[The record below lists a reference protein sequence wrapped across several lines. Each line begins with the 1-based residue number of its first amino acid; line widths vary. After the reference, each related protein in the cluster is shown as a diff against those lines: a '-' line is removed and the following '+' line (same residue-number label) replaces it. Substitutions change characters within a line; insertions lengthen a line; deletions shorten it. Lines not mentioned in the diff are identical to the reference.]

1 MDRSYNTIQIIAIV
15 LMIIASI
22 KQGEVMHFLM
32 FNYIL
37 FLTTDKI
44 QLEKRIIKLETII
57 QSQSKSSTNE

>member
-1 MDRSYNTIQIIAIV
+1 MDRSYNVIQIVAMV

-22 KQGEVMHFLM
+22 KQGEIMHFLM

-44 QLEKRIIKLETII
+44 KLEKDVDTLKTIIKSI
-57 QSQSKSSTNE
+57 KSNSNE